1 MKITL
6 DADYYDSEE
15 FKNFLQCLKERKEVL
30 KMIDEF
36 ESGDME
42 ELELQKRGWDCNVYL
57 YLGGKNFE
65 QNKDYVKRTLDLMLE
80 TLDKDIK
87 DLIERLGIEHYE

>member
-6 DADYYDSEE
+6 DADYYEEEE
-15 FKNFLQCLKERKEVL
+15 FKNFLQLLKERKKIL

-57 YLGGKNFE
+57 YLGGQNFE
-65 QNKDYVKRTLDLMLE
+65 QNKDYVKRTLELMLE
-80 TLDKDIK
+80 TLDNDIK
-87 DLIERLGIEHYE
+87 DLIERLGIEHYA